1 MLPALV
7 IVFREGFEA
16 FLTVAIIFAF
26 LRKTGRDWL
35 PPTVYAG
42 VVTSIA
48 ASFALGWV
56 LIRVHQ
62 SLWEGILGLVAAV
75 LVASFVVHVWRTAPR
90 MKGDMEAH
98 LETASSKA
106 SRALAVAGVFVFT
119 VLMVTREGM
128 ETALMLIQVKNT
140 RFILGSLLGIVAAA
154 AMSWAWAHYGH
165 RINLKRFF
173 QVTGLFLLLFTA
185 QIVFYAIHE
194 LSEAEVLPN
203 SQAIHT
209 ATEPFSPVGVYGKW
223 FSMAMVGFCAAWL
236 LAVSMKDRFQ
246 RAHAVVMLLIVVAI
260 FPAAVAHAD
269 TTRAQSLM
277 GTVCEITV
285 PDNDARYI
293 ALAFA
298 EAKRLDAIIDTWRD
312 DSELS
317 LVNAQKLQT
326 VSGELGGM
334 LVTTVWWANKP
345 GGAFNPLV
353 RPLVDIWKTRDGGA
367 VPSRE
372 QIAEAMK
379 RVDLANVDVTKEKI
393 TLKNGAMVE
402 EGAWGKGLALDRML
416 GIFKQK
422 GVLRARI
429 NFGGQIAHYG
439 DQPYVTIADP
449 KKRDT
454 PALGFSLGKR
464 SISTSSGSEKS
475 FTVGDKTFTHIIDP
489 RTGFAMPAWGSV
501 SVIDNSAFVADVL
514 STALYVMGPEAGMNW
529 AKAHNVSAIF
539 ITDKN
544 EVLTSAPIPGLQT
557 LDAKF
562 TTKK

>member
-1 MLPALV
+1 MLPALI

-35 PPTVYAG
+35 RPTVYAG
-42 VVTSIA
+42 IVTSA
-48 ASFALGWV
+48 VASFALGWV
-56 LIRVHQ
+56 LMRVNQ
-62 SLWEGILGLVAAV
+62 SLWEGILGLVAAL

-90 MKGDMEAH
+90 MKGEMEAR
-98 LETASSKA
+98 LETASSRT
-106 SRALAVAGVFVFT
+106 SRALAIAGVFAFT

-203 SQAIHT
+203 SEAIHT

-223 FSMAMVGFCAAWL
+223 FSILMVGFCAAWL

-246 RAHAVVMLLIVVAI
+246 RAHAIAMLLIVVAI
-260 FPAAVAHAD
+260 FPVVAHAD

-285 PDNDARYI
+285 PDIDAKYI
-293 ALAFA
+293 DLAF
-298 EAKRLDAIIDTWRD
+298 EEGKRLDAIINTWRD
-312 DSELS
+312 DSELAM
-317 LVNAQKLQT
+317 VNAQKLHT
-326 VSGELGGM
+326 VSGELEAM
-334 LVTTVWWANKP
+334 LTTTMMWSQKT

-353 RPLVDIWKTRDGGA
+353 RPLVDAWKTRDGGA
-367 VPSRE
+367 VPTSE
-372 QIAEAMK
+372 QLAAAMK
-379 RVDLANVDVTKEKI
+379 SVDLANAELTQDKI
-393 TLKNGAMVE
+393 TLKNGAMFE

-416 GIFKQK
+416 GVFKQK

-429 NFGGQIAHYG
+429 NFGGQIAQYG

-449 KKRDT
+449 RKRDA
-454 PALGFSLGKR
+454 PALGLSLGKR
-464 SISTSSGSEKS
+464 SISTSSGSEKT
-475 FTVGDKTFTHIIDP
+475 FTVGGKTFTHIIDP
-489 RTGFAMPAWGSV
+489 RTGFALPPWGSV
-501 SVIDNSAFVADVL
+501 SVLDNSAFLADVL
-514 STALYVMGPEAGMNW
+514 STALYVMGPEAGLNW
-529 AKAHNVSAIF
+529 AKSHDVVAIF